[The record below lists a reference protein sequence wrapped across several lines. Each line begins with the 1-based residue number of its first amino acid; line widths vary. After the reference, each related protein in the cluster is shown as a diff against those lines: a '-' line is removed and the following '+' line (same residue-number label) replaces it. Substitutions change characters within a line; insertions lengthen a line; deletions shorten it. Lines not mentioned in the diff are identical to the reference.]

1 MSRLKRW
8 DQQVH
13 MFPPQRLFEELT
25 SLALNQGTGDRR
37 SADLWLLE
45 LNLVEK
51 PGLSLNRPKDK
62 CDSA

>member
-1 MSRLKRW
+1 
-8 DQQVH
+8 